1 MAQPEGMETMTAAR
15 AVALILAWVRRERAK
30 AIACRDEY
38 AEERCGKVATLDSI
52 EMYIL
57 GLLPGGGEK

>member
-1 MAQPEGMETMTAAR
+1 MTAAR
-15 AVALILAWVRRERAK
+15 AVALILAWVRRER
-30 AIACRDEY
+30 IAAVRGLMLTN
-38 AEERCGKVATLDSI
+38 ERRTRLETLDSI